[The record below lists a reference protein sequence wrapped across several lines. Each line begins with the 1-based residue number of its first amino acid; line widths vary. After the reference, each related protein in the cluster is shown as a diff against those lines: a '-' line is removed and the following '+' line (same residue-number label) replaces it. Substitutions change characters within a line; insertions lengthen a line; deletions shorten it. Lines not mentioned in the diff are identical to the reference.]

1 MKVVISVLKL
11 LFAVN
16 SYSLYYKQGT
26 SRFHALLAPSSLL
39 IYMARHIYL
48 APGLGS
54 TRSIVLS
61 LKDDYPPP
69 LGGGS
74 GGKELNSFLL
84 LVHRSHLRSIFHPH
98 PPMTEVHGPPC
109 SLELVWLIIHGWKYY
124 WLIWCERKIL
134 FIGWKSMAYKPNK
147 PKWTG
152 YSRGRL
158 YPPLAWRGWDWPS
171 NMVSVIVW
179 SCKYENTWLALQ

>member
-74 GGKELNSFLL
+74 GGKELKLIPPSFGPSLSPP
-84 LVHRSHLRSIFHPH
+84 SH
-98 PPMTEVHGPPC
+98 
-109 SLELVWLIIHGWKYY
+109 
-124 WLIWCERKIL
+124 
-134 FIGWKSMAYKPNK
+134 
-147 PKWTG
+147 
-152 YSRGRL
+152 
-158 YPPLAWRGWDWPS
+158 
-171 NMVSVIVW
+171 
-179 SCKYENTWLALQ
+179 